1 MRYHPPIPDWLLTRQ
16 LAGIIAA
23 EQPDILHTHGWIL
36 YSVLPLKKKL
46 NIPLVNTLHGYELYC
61 PKALLL
67 KKKAICQQTV
77 GCHCILCSLG
87 HYGLAKSLA
96 CYYGVRTNKDKL
108 KSVNKFIAVSSF
120 VKEANC
126 QALRLRDEDVV
137 VIPNFHTGTT
147 ATDGAKAGDFPQD
160 FILFVGFLW
169 PHKGV
174 EVLIEAYQKLKTPTK
189 LVLIGY
195 VHPDY
200 RYQSTE
206 NLLVIE
212 NAPHDTVMT
221 AMSRCRFAVF
231 PSAWPEPFGHVAI
244 EAMSQKKAVIASDIG
259 GLKDIV
265 VDKESGLLV
274 PPGDSDRL
282 REAMALL
289 LEKPEKAS
297 KMGEKGYDLFLQNYT
312 PEVVIPRTINLY
324 QSLIRVKGNSEVL
337 IPKS

>member
-1 MRYHPPIPDWLLTRQ
+1 
-16 LAGIIAA
+16 
-23 EQPDILHTHGWIL
+23 
-36 YSVLPLKKKL
+36 
-46 NIPLVNTLHGYELYC
+46 VNTLHGYELYC

-67 KKKAICQQTV
+67 KKKVVCQQTV
-77 GCHCILCSLG
+77 GCHCILCAKS

-108 KSVNKFIAVSSF
+108 KSVDKFIAVSSF

-126 QALRLRDEDVV
+126 QALRLKEEDVV
-137 VIPNFHTGTT
+137 VIPNFYAGAT
-147 ATDGAKAGDFPQD
+147 AIDNAKAGDFPQD

-174 EVLIEAYQKLKTPTK
+174 DVLIEAYQKLNTPTK

-195 VHPDY
+195 MHPDY
-200 RYQSTE
+200 RYKSRE

-212 NAPHDTVMT
+212 NAPHDTVMA

-231 PSAWPEPFGHVAI
+231 PSIWPDPAPTVAY
-244 EAMSQKKAVIASDIG
+244 EAMSQRKAVIASATG

-265 VDKESGLLV
+265 VDRESGLLV
-274 PPGDSDRL
+274 PPGDSGRL
-282 REAMALL
+282 GEAMALL

-297 KMGEKGYDLFLQNYT
+297 EMGERGYHLFLQNYT

-324 QSLIRVKGNSEVL
+324 QSLIQAKGEQKCSVVGRNKTNKL
-337 IPKS
+337 A